1 MLRLTFVVTVFLIAG
16 ADLLAQSIFRRESAS
31 CEFIYGE
38 NLETW
43 PYFSAYLPREVM
55 ATYIVADTLCRLY
68 TEEELAAKA
77 AVLSYDSLVMGLNA
91 LIKAQDYNYFLFRHI
106 QALTWKLKPEPYKTD
121 YMALQRVL
129 ENEYFSHIE
138 DPTIFDTIRRH
149 NLGGIIHARVLNTE
163 MHLDSSIAR
172 FGSSRVNEVYCA
184 DVKII
189 ASVFGASTVSL
200 CEGQE
205 DGEDA
210 ACVHLIWSCPTEN
223 EFGKYYPQYSY
234 DDYGPDRL
242 RTNNEYIIF
251 TDMWIHSVQTN
262 FIKYYIQPKSVLPV
276 IDDTVLDQFNSLGL
290 GERVSIDTFVQTLR
304 NGILKNN

>member
-1 MLRLTFVVTVFLIAG
+1 MTVVFAVFLIAV
-16 ADLLAQSIFRRESAS
+16 ADLQAQSIFEQESAS

-43 PYFSAYLPREVM
+43 PYYSAYLPREVM
-55 ATYIVADTLCRLY
+55 EIYVVADTLCRLY

-77 AVLSYDSLVMGLNA
+77 AVLSKDSLVMGLNA
-91 LIKAQDYNYFLFRHI
+91 LIKAQDHNYLLFRHI
-106 QALTWKLKPEPYKTD
+106 QALTWKLKPEAYKTD

-129 ENEYFSHIE
+129 ENEYFSRIE
-138 DPTIFDTIRRH
+138 DPTIFDTIRQH
-149 NLGGIIHARVLNTE
+149 SLGGVIHARVLNTE
-163 MHLDSSIAR
+163 VHLDSSIAR

-189 ASVFGASTVSL
+189 SSVFGATSVSI

-210 ACVHLIWSCPTEN
+210 ACVHLTWSCPTEN
-223 EFGKYYPQYSY
+223 EFDKYYPQYSY

-242 RTNNEYIIF
+242 RTNIEYIIF

-262 FIKYYIQPKSVLPV
+262 SIKYYIQPKSVLPV
-276 IDDTVLDQFNSLGL
+276 IDVTVHDKFNSLGL
-290 GERVSIDTFVQTLR
+290 GERVDIDTFVQTLR
-304 NGILKNN
+304 NGIMKIN